1 LQEVFPVRQF
11 AKIRKKPQ
19 LTHLLTPYVP
29 ITALHRIAKLAQ
41 ALSLDVALG
50 AVCCSAMFCR
60 LVGLSP
66 LPWPQLAVL
75 GGTVLLIY
83 AADHQ
88 ADVYRMP
95 GPPLTDRHRFH
106 WRYRRLLRPLAG
118 ILAIALAGAAL
129 LLPKVV
135 IVYGLLLAGAV
146 GAYLLVVSRLPE
158 SRGRRWFHKEIL
170 VAALYTAGV
179 WGSVAVRAVSL
190 PPFARLAGVVI
201 GLLAL
206 QNLLLFS
213 YLEWEEDVSQ
223 GQRSLARSWGTGR
236 VLLAMRGLSVVLAG
250 LLAASWEGAE
260 GLTGRAVWFTL
271 AAMMGVLGALCAFPA
286 AFRRRHRYRLLGD
299 GVFLLAAWAL
309 FG

>member
-1 LQEVFPVRQF
+1 MSLP
-11 AKIRKKPQ
+11 K
-19 LTHLLTPYVP
+19 
-29 ITALHRIAKLAQ
+29 RIGKTAQ

-60 LVGLSP
+60 LVGLEP
-66 LPWPQLAVL
+66 LPWTQLWVL

-83 AADHQ
+83 TADHQ

-118 ILAIALAGAAL
+118 MLAVGLAGAAL
-129 LLPKVV
+129 PLPRVV
-135 IVYGLLLAGAV
+135 LVYGLLLAGAV

-158 SRGRRWFHKEIL
+158 ARGRRWFHKEIL
-170 VAALYTAGV
+170 VAAMYTAGV
-179 WGSVAVRAVSL
+179 WGSVAVRAGAL
-190 PPFARLAGVVI
+190 PPFARLAGVI
-201 GLLAL
+201 FGLLAL

-236 VLLAMRGLSVVLAG
+236 VLLATRALTLVLAG
-250 LLAASWEGAE
+250 LLAAGWDGAE
-260 GLTGRAVWFTL
+260 GCTGLAVWGTL
-271 AAMMGVLGALCAFPA
+271 AAMTGGLGALCAFPA
-286 AFRRRHRYRLLGD
+286 AFRRHYRYRLLGD

>member
-1 LQEVFPVRQF
+1 MRAPN
-11 AKIRKKPQ
+11 
-19 LTHLLTPYVP
+19 
-29 ITALHRIAKLAQ
+29 RIAKLAQ

-66 LPWPQLAVL
+66 LPWAQLWTL
-75 GGTVLLIY
+75 GGTVLFIY
-83 AADHQ
+83 TADHQ

-95 GPPLTDRHRFH
+95 GPPLTERHRFH
-106 WRYRRLLRPLAG
+106 FRYRRLLRPLAG
-118 ILAIALAGAAL
+118 VLAVGLAGAAL
-129 LLPKVV
+129 PLPRPVL
-135 IVYGLLLAGAV
+135 VYGLLLAGAV

-158 SRGRRWFHKEIL
+158 ARGRRWFHKEIL

-179 WGSVAVRAVSL
+179 WGSVAVRAGAL
-190 PPFARLAGVVI
+190 PPFARLAGVI
-201 GLLAL
+201 FALLAL

-236 VLLAMRGLSVVLAG
+236 VRIAMRVLSVVLIG
-250 LLAASWEGAE
+250 LLAAGWGGAE
-260 GLTGRAVWFTL
+260 GLMGRAVWFTL
-271 AAMMGVLGALCAFPA
+271 AAMTGVLGALCAFPA

>member
-1 LQEVFPVRQF
+1 MSLP
-11 AKIRKKPQ
+11 K
-19 LTHLLTPYVP
+19 
-29 ITALHRIAKLAQ
+29 RIGKTAQ

-66 LPWPQLAVL
+66 LPWTQLWVL

-83 AADHQ
+83 TADHQ

-106 WRYRRLLRPLAG
+106 GRYRRLLRPLAG
-118 ILAIALAGAAL
+118 LLAIGLGAAAL
-129 LLPKVV
+129 RLPTVV
-135 IVYGLLLAGAV
+135 IGYGLLLAGAV
-146 GAYLLVVSRLPE
+146 AAYLLVVSRLPE
-158 SRGRRWFHKEIL
+158 ARGRRWFHKEIL

-179 WGSVAVRAVSL
+179 WGSVAVRAGSL
-190 PPFARLAGVVI
+190 PPFARLAGVI
-201 GLLAL
+201 FALLAL

-223 GQRSLARSWGTGR
+223 GQRSVARSWGPGR
-236 VLLAMRGLSVVLAG
+236 VRLAMRVITVVLAG
-250 LLAASWEGAE
+250 LLAAGWGWAE
-260 GLTGRAVWFTL
+260 GLIDYAAWVTL
-271 AAMMGVLGALCAFPA
+271 AAMTGVLGALCAFPA

-309 FG
+309 FS

>member
-1 LQEVFPVRQF
+1 MSF
-11 AKIRKKPQ
+11 
-19 LTHLLTPYVP
+19 
-29 ITALHRIAKLAQ
+29 LHRIEKAAQ

-60 LVGLSP
+60 LLGLTP
-66 LPWPQLAVL
+66 LPWLQLWTL

-83 AADHQ
+83 TADHQ

-95 GPPLTDRHRFH
+95 VPPLTDRHRFH

-118 ILAIALAGAAL
+118 VLGIGLAGAAL
-129 LLPKVV
+129 RLPTVV
-135 IVYGLLLAGAV
+135 LVYGLLLAGAV

-158 SRGRRWFHKEIL
+158 ARGRRWFHKEIL
-170 VAALYTAGV
+170 VAVLYTAGV

-190 PPFARLAGVVI
+190 PPFARLAGVI
-201 GLLAL
+201 FGLLAL

-223 GQRSLARSWGTGR
+223 GQRSLARSLGPGR
-236 VLLAMRGLSVVLAG
+236 VRLAMRLLSVGLVG
-250 LLAASWEGAE
+250 LLAAGW
-260 GLTGRAVWFTL
+260 GLAGGGTGRAVWLTL
-271 AAMMGVLGALCAFPA
+271 ATMTGVLGALCAFPA
-286 AFRRRHRYRLLGD
+286 AFRPNHRYRLLGD
-299 GVFLLAAWAL
+299 GVFLLAVWAL

>member
-1 LQEVFPVRQF
+1 MSLLQ
-11 AKIRKKPQ
+11 
-19 LTHLLTPYVP
+19 
-29 ITALHRIAKLAQ
+29 RIGKTAQ

-66 LPWPQLAVL
+66 LPWTQLWTL
-75 GGTVLLIY
+75 GGTVLFIY

-106 WRYRRLLRPLAG
+106 GRYRRPLRPLAG
-118 ILAIALAGAAL
+118 GLAIGLAAAAL
-129 LLPKVV
+129 RLPTVV
-135 IVYGLLLAGAV
+135 LWYGLLLAGAV
-146 GAYLLVVSRLPE
+146 AAYLLVVSRLPE
-158 SRGRRWFHKEIL
+158 ARGRRWFHKEIL

-179 WGSVAVRAVSL
+179 WGSVAVRAGSL
-190 PPFARLAGVVI
+190 PPFARLAGVI
-201 GLLAL
+201 FALLAL

-223 GQRSLARSWGTGR
+223 GQRSGARSWGPGR
-236 VLLAMRGLSVVLAG
+236 VRLAMRAITVVLAG
-250 LLAASWEGAE
+250 LLAAGWGWAE
-260 GLTGRAVWFTL
+260 GFTGHAAWFTL
-271 AAMMGVLGALCAFPA
+271 AAMTAVLGGLCTFPA
-286 AFRRRHRYRLLGD
+286 AFRRRRLYRLVGD

>member
-1 LQEVFPVRQF
+1 MQNPN
-11 AKIRKKPQ
+11 
-19 LTHLLTPYVP
+19 
-29 ITALHRIAKLAQ
+29 RIGKLAQ
-41 ALSLDVALG
+41 ALSLDVAFG

-60 LVGLSP
+60 LVGLEP
-66 LPWPQLAVL
+66 LPWTQLWVL

-83 AADHQ
+83 TADHQ

-118 ILAIALAGAAL
+118 MLAIGLAGAAL

-158 SRGRRWFHKEIL
+158 ARGRRWFHKEIL

-179 WGSVAVRAVSL
+179 WGSVAVRAGAL
-190 PPFARLAGVVI
+190 PPFARLAGVIFGV
-201 GLLAL
+201 LAL

-236 VLLAMRGLSVVLAG
+236 VLLATRGLTVVLVG
-250 LLAASWEGAE
+250 LLAAGWDGAE
-260 GLTGRAVWFTL
+260 GFTGHAAWVTL
-271 AAMMGVLGALCAFPA
+271 AAMTGVLGALGAFPA
-286 AFRRRHRYRLLGD
+286 AFRRHYRYRLLGD